1 MYKVDVGEY
10 STPTMRLLVNVCEL
24 LQEQNKL
31 LEQFSLHGN
40 TNIVEDNKIENK
52 ANCDDMGRKEL
63 LAIIKTLPKG
73 SIPGKYM
80 TMSIEELRK
89 SVKEVM
95 EWKESL

>member
-52 ANCDDMGRKEL
+52 ANIDDMGRKEI
-63 LAIIKTLPKG
+63 LALIKTLPQK
-73 SIPGKYM
+73 PKGKYM
-80 TMSIEELRK
+80 TMGLEELRNQ
-89 SVKEVM
+89 VKEVM
-95 EWKESL
+95 KWKESL

>member
-52 ANCDDMGRKEL
+52 ANIDDMGRKEI
-63 LAIIKTLPKG
+63 LALIKTLPRK
-73 SIPGKYM
+73 PKGKYM
-80 TMSIEELRK
+80 TMGLEELRNQ
-89 SVKEVM
+89 VKEVM